1 MSDFFRTYG
10 MEIAGTLS
18 SLIYLF
24 YSIREKIWCWP
35 WGIAAS
41 VISILV
47 FFMANLYADMGLQFY
62 YLFVSIYGWY
72 FWLHGRNNGRGEAV
86 VSTTTQKQW
95 TFLILAG
102 TVIYFFILALLLNV
116 PQWLRITQSSMPYLD
131 AFTTAASII
140 ATWMLARKMLEQW
153 LIWIVVDLV
162 SMGMYVY
169 KGLYFYAFLFLVYA
183 IGAVVGYYEWR
194 KSLTGIL
201 VPEKQRV

>member
-62 YLFVSIYGWY
+62 YLFVSIY
-72 FWLHGRNNGRGEAV
+72 
-86 VSTTTQKQW
+86 
-95 TFLILAG
+95 
-102 TVIYFFILALLLNV
+102 
-116 PQWLRITQSSMPYLD
+116 
-131 AFTTAASII
+131 
-140 ATWMLARKMLEQW
+140 
-153 LIWIVVDLV
+153 
-162 SMGMYVY
+162 
-169 KGLYFYAFLFLVYA
+169 
-183 IGAVVGYYEWR
+183 
-194 KSLTGIL
+194 
-201 VPEKQRV
+201 